1 MTERVRVSIVGGSGY
16 GGGEL
21 LRLLLGHP
29 QVEIAQV
36 TSESHS
42 GEFVHSLHPNL
53 RPTGKRLPSRTLSL
67 SKGGGS
73 TSSPTDASPSQ
84 PIRFTS
90 ISELQPC
97 DVLFLALPH
106 GEAQKRI
113 ERLAA
118 LAGRIV
124 DLSAD
129 FRVRDPALYQRYYA
143 EPHTAP
149 TWVERFAYGLPE
161 VNRDAI
167 RNTQYASGV
176 GCNATASILAL
187 LPVVRAGLL
196 LPGQRVIVDLKAGSS
211 EGGASASA
219 ASHHPERRDAVRSF
233 APVGHRHE
241 AEVIQTL
248 GRDDVFL
255 SVTSVELVRGVLATA
270 HAWVAPGTTDKDLWR
285 VYRAAYGQEPFVRIV
300 HERGGIYRHPEPKL
314 LAGTNLA
321 DVGWELDP
329 KTGRLVA
336 LAAIDNLGKG
346 AAGTAVQCMNL
357 MLGWDETLGLEFTG
371 LHPV

>member
-1 MTERVRVSIVGGSGY
+1 MSERVRVSIVGGSGY

-21 LRLLLGHP
+21 LRLLLGHS

-36 TSESHS
+36 TSESHT

-53 RPTGKRLPSRTLSL
+53 RPTGKRL
-67 SKGGGS
+67 
-73 TSSPTDASPSQ
+73 SSGFQ
-84 PIRFTS
+84 PIRFTA
-90 ISELQPC
+90 IGELQPC
-97 DVLFLALPH
+97 DVLFVALPH
-106 GEAQKRI
+106 GEAQRRI
-113 ERLAA
+113 ERLAG

-129 FRVRDPALYQRYYA
+129 FRVRDLALYQRYYA
-143 EPHTAP
+143 EPHAAAG
-149 TWVERFAYGLPE
+149 WVERFVYGLPE
-161 VNRDAI
+161 INRQAI
-167 RNTQYASGV
+167 RNSKYVSGV
-176 GCNATASILAL
+176 GCNATAAILAL
-187 LPVVRAGLL
+187 WPAARAGLL
-196 LPGQRVIVDLKAGSS
+196 LPGQRIVVDVKAGSS
-211 EGGASASA
+211 EGGATASA

-233 APVGHRHE
+233 APVGHRHQ
-241 AEVIQTL
+241 AEVIQAL

-285 VYRAAYGQEPFVRIV
+285 AYRAAYGQEPFVRIV

-329 KTGRLVA
+329 QTGRLVA

-346 AAGTAVQCMNL
+346 AAGSAVQCMNL
-357 MLGWDETLGLEFTG
+357 MLGWDETMGLEFMG

>member
-1 MTERVRVSIVGGSGY
+1 MTDRVRVSIVGGSGY

-29 QVEIAQV
+29 QVEITQV
-36 TSESHS
+36 TSESHA
-42 GEFVHSLHPNL
+42 GDYVHSLHPNL
-53 RPTGKRLPSRTLSL
+53 RPIRHL
-67 SKGGGS
+67 
-73 TSSPTDASPSQ
+73 Q
-84 PIRFTS
+84 PIRFTAL
-90 ISELQPC
+90 SELQLC

-106 GEAQKRI
+106 GEAQRRI
-113 ERLAA
+113 TRFAE

-129 FRVRDPALYQRYYA
+129 FRLRDPKLYESYYG
-143 EPHTAP
+143 EPHAAP
-149 TWVERFAYGLPE
+149 AWLERFAYGLPE
-161 VNRDAI
+161 VNRSAL
-167 RNTQYASGV
+167 RHTQYASGV

-187 LPVVRAGLL
+187 LPLVRADLL
-196 LPGQRVIVDLKAGSS
+196 LPGQRIVVDVKAGSS

-233 APVGHRHE
+233 APIGHRHE
-241 AEVIQTL
+241 AEVRQAL
-248 GRDDVFL
+248 GVADVYL

-270 HAWVAPGTTDKDLWR
+270 HAWVRPGATEKDLWR
-285 VYRAAYGQEPFVRIV
+285 ACRAVYGQEPFVRIV
-300 HERGGIYRHPEPKL
+300 HERSGIYRHPEPKL

-329 KTGRLVA
+329 KTGRLVM

-346 AAGTAVQCMNL
+346 AAGSAVQCMNL
-357 MLGWDETLGLEFTG
+357 MLGWDETLGLEFGG

>member
-29 QVEIAQV
+29 RVELAQV
-36 TSESHS
+36 TSESHA

-53 RPTGKRLPSRTLSL
+53 RPTGKRL
-67 SKGGGS
+67 
-73 TSSPTDASPSQ
+73 SSGAQ

-90 ISELQPC
+90 IAQLQPC

-113 ERLAA
+113 EHFAGLAE
-118 LAGRIV
+118 RIV

-129 FRVRDPALYQRYYA
+129 FRVRNLALYQRYYA
-143 EPHTAP
+143 EPHAAP

-161 VNRDAI
+161 INRAAI
-167 RNTQYASGV
+167 RQARYVSGV

-187 LPVVRAGLL
+187 WPLARAGLL
-196 LPGQRVIVDLKAGSS
+196 LSNRPIVVDVKAGSS
-211 EGGASASA
+211 EGGATASA

-241 AEVIQTL
+241 AEVIQAL
-248 GRDDVFL
+248 GREEIYL

-270 HAWVAPGTTDKDLWR
+270 HAWVAPGTSDKDLWR
-285 VYRAAYGQEPFVRIV
+285 AYRAAYGQEPFVRIV

-321 DVGWELDP
+321 DVGWELDAR
-329 KTGRLVA
+329 TGRLVA

-357 MLGWDETLGLEFTG
+357 MLGWDEALGLEFTG

>member
-1 MTERVRVSIVGGSGY
+1 MTDRVCVSIVGGSGY

-36 TSESHS
+36 TSESHA

-53 RPTGKRLPSRTLSL
+53 RPTGKRL
-67 SKGGGS
+67 
-73 TSSPTDASPSQ
+73 SSGYQ

-90 ISELQPC
+90 IAQLQPC

-106 GEAQKRI
+106 GEAQRRI
-113 ERLAA
+113 EQLAP

-129 FRVRDPALYQRYYA
+129 FRLRDPALYQRYYG
-143 EPHTAP
+143 EPHAAAS
-149 TWVERFAYGLPE
+149 WLERFAYGLPE
-161 VNRDAI
+161 INRDAI
-167 RNTQYASGV
+167 RAARCVSGV

-187 LPVVRAGLL
+187 WPLVRAGLL
-196 LPGQRVIVDLKAGSS
+196 LPGRPVVVDVKAGSS
-211 EGGASASA
+211 EGGATASA

-241 AEVIQTL
+241 AEVIQAL
-248 GRDDVFL
+248 GRDEVFL

-270 HAWVAPGTTDKDLWR
+270 HAWVAPGVADKDLWR
-285 VYRAAYGQEPFVRIV
+285 AYRAAYGQEPFVRIV

-314 LAGTNLA
+314 LAGANLA
-321 DVGWELDP
+321 DVGWELDAR
-329 KTGRLVA
+329 TGRLVA

>member
-1 MTERVRVSIVGGSGY
+1 VTERVRVSIVGGSGY

-36 TSESHS
+36 TSESHT
-42 GEFVHSLHPNL
+42 GEYVHSLHPNL
-53 RPTGKRLPSRTLSL
+53 RPIGKL
-67 SKGGGS
+67 
-73 TSSPTDASPSQ
+73 Q

-90 ISELQPC
+90 VSELAAC

-113 ERLAA
+113 ERLAG
-118 LAGRIV
+118 LAERIV

-129 FRVRDPALYQRYYA
+129 FRVRDLALYQRYYG
-143 EPHTAP
+143 EPHAAP
-149 TWVERFAYGLPE
+149 TRSVWVERFAYGLPE
-161 VNRDAI
+161 INRDAI
-167 RNTQYASGV
+167 RNTKYASGV

-187 LPVVRAGLL
+187 LPAARAGLL
-196 LPGQRVIVDLKAGSS
+196 LPGQRTVVDLKVGSS

-241 AEVIQTL
+241 AEVIQAL
-248 GRDDVFL
+248 GRDDIFL

-270 HAWVAPGTTDKDLWR
+270 HAWVTPGTAEKDLWR
-285 VYRAAYGQEPFVRIV
+285 AYRAAYGSEPFVRIV

-314 LAGTNLA
+314 LAGTNMA

-357 MLGWDETLGLEFTG
+357 MLGWDETAGLEFTG